1 MGDAALMNQGDSQ
14 AHPHIQGQQ
23 LFAPGRQGDHAESRG
38 INVALPGSRKGDA
51 FDAINLPANSKQRAD
66 VCALIPLCRVCCVRC
81 RVGCGFDLS
90 RGFDRCRGFD
100 GCRFTDHRNADDSLK
115 GFSTKQ
121 VQRLA
126 PRQDNGLFGNGSKL
140 PSIGH
145 DRAKQTAG
153 GHEFNSGRRTKP
165 VVALFYGAAR
175 QTKFDCLGRL
185 WTKGRPCE

>member
-51 FDAINLPANSKQRAD
+51 FDAINLPADSEQRAD
-66 VCALIPLCRVCCVRC
+66 VGALIPLCRVCCVRC
-81 RVGCGFDLS
+81 RVGC
-90 RGFDRCRGFD
+90 GFD

-126 PRQDNGLFGNGSKL
+126 PRQDHSLFGNGSKL

-153 GHEFNSGRRTKP
+153 GNELNSSSRTKP

-185 WTKGRPCE
+185 WTKDRPCE